1 MDSDPTKRIFE
12 EVTTMY
18 KCNNSIPFLDEMDFD
33 RPQSFYPPELE
44 AIKRPLGPWSE
55 KRALRASSG
64 EWESPCFTPCYALQ
78 LYRHDYRLHGDHE
91 GHWSEPFYTTTDR
104 AQFVSAIQFCMQL

>member
-1 MDSDPTKRIFE
+1 MNSDPTKRMFE

-18 KCNNSIPFLDEMDFD
+18 KCNNSILFLD
-33 RPQSFYPPELE
+33 PELE

-78 LYRHDYRLHGDHE
+78 LYRHDYRYHGDHE
-91 GHWSEPFYTTTDR
+91 AHWAEPFYTTTDR